1 MVTNRFGFQSFMIR
15 LAMSAVLVLLTFN
28 PTRFS
33 YLHWVQRSFVESRLG
48 PAHALAGVVVLA
60 GWIVLLR
67 AASRSL
73 GFGGLL
79 IGAAFFGTF
88 VWFLISIGWLTIDA
102 RSTITWIALL
112 SLSALLALGLS
123 WSHVRRRLTGQ
134 FDVDDVDQA

>member
-1 MVTNRFGFQSFMIR
+1 MAVHRFGWRSFLLR
-15 LAMSAVLVLLTFN
+15 LAFTTVLVLLTFN

-33 YLHWVQRSFVESRLG
+33 YLHWLQRSFVDSRLG

-60 GWIVLLR
+60 GWVILFR

-73 GFGGLL
+73 GVWGLF
-79 IGAAFFGTF
+79 IGAAFFGTL
-88 VWFLISIGWLTIDA
+88 VWFLISIGALTLDQ

-112 SLSALLALGLS
+112 CLSGLLALGLS

-134 FDVDDVDQA
+134 LDVDDVDQA